1 MRPLVA
7 VPAYV
12 LRAGRVSGWADG
24 AVGVPDAYTE
34 ALLRAG
40 VRPGILALADDG
52 PADEV
57 LEPFAGLVL
66 IGGGDVSPDR
76 YGAAWNPQVYG
87 VDNDRDERELSL
99 AREAVK
105 ARMPVLAI
113 CRGLQVLNVALGGTL
128 LQHLPDLPGIHAHG
142 RPATD
147 GRAAEHGVLID
158 PGSRLADAVDGEVL
172 PLCTSIHHQAAD
184 RLAPGLIATAR
195 SNDGLVEALET
206 EPGDGWVLAVQWHP
220 ERTAAIA
227 PRQQAIFDAFGS
239 VVRAARLA
247 GSA

>member
-12 LRAGRVSGWADG
+12 LRSGRVSGWEDDAT
-24 AVGVPDAYTE
+24 GVPDAYTN

-52 PADEV
+52 PPEEV

-76 YGAAWNPQVYG
+76 YGADRDPHVYG
-87 VDNDRDERELSL
+87 VEPDRDELELSL
-99 AREAVK
+99 ARQAVT
-105 ARMPVLAI
+105 AGLPVLAI

-128 LQHLPDLPGIHAHG
+128 FQHLPDLADVCAHG

-147 GRAAEHGVLID
+147 GKVAEHEVLIE
-158 PGSRLADAVDGEVL
+158 PGSRLALAVDGEEL
-172 PLCTSIHHQAAD
+172 RQCISIHHQAAD
-184 RLAPGLIATAR
+184 RVAT
-195 SNDGLVEALET
+195 GLVVTGRSHDGVIEALET
-206 EPGDGWVLAVQWHP
+206 DPGEGWVLAVQWHP
-220 ERTAAIA
+220 ERTAATA

-239 VVRAARLA
+239 VVRGARV
-247 GSA
+247 GGPG